1 MVTFFAE
8 QSTNLLW
15 LNNNLNTGTMN
26 LKIAIA
32 EDNTFLAKAV
42 IEKLSFF
49 DGLNYKFKANNGAE
63 LIGKLE
69 VNHNLD
75 VILMDIQMPE
85 MDGIKTTEIVKN
97 KYPHIKIIML
107 TVFDDDE
114 NIFNAIKAG
123 ANGYLLKEIDAENLY
138 KSIIEVVNGGAPMS
152 PSIALKTLNLLRNPL
167 EIKKAEEKE
176 KVTLSNRETEILEH
190 LSKGLNYNAIADN
203 LIISSGTVRKHIEN
217 IYRKLQVH
225 NKMEAVMKGKKHNLI

>member
-1 MVTFFAE
+1 MTSYSFRNSADIIFE
-8 QSTNLLW
+8 D
-15 LNNNLNTGTMN
+15 NNQTTIDMN

-32 EDNTFLAKAV
+32 EDNGFLAKAV
-42 IEKLSFF
+42 IEKISFF
-49 DGLNYKFKANNGAE
+49 DDLNYKYKASNGAE

-69 VNHNLD
+69 ENHNID

-85 MDGIKTTEIVKN
+85 MNGIKATEIVKN

-123 ANGYLLKEIDAENLY
+123 ANGYLLKEIDPESLH
-138 KSIIEVVNGGAPMS
+138 KCILEVVKGGAPMS
-152 PSIALKTLNLLRNPL
+152 PSIALKTLNLLRNPI
-167 EIKKAEEKE
+167 EIKEKSDKE
-176 KVTLSNRETEILEH
+176 KVELSKRETEILEQ

-225 NKMEAVMKGKKHNLI
+225 NKMEAVTKGRKHNLI

>member
-1 MVTFFAE
+1 M
-8 QSTNLLW
+8 S
-15 LNNNLNTGTMN
+15 

-32 EDNTFLAKAV
+32 EDNSFLVKTV

-49 DGLNYKFKANNGAE
+49 NDLNYKFKGVNGAE

-69 VNHNLD
+69 ANHNID

-85 MDGIKTTEIVKN
+85 MDGITATEIIKN

-123 ANGYLLKEIDAENLY
+123 ANGYLLKEINAENLH
-138 KSIIEVVNGGAPMS
+138 KCILEVVNGGAPMT
-152 PSIALKTLNLLRNPL
+152 PSIALKTLNLLRNPTSFKNDSFI
-167 EIKKAEEKE
+167 EKIKL
-176 KVTLSNRETEILEH
+176 TNRETDILEH
-190 LSKGLNYNAIADN
+190 LSKGLIYNEIAEN
-203 LIISSGTVRKHIEN
+203 LIISPSTVRKHIEN
-217 IYRKLQVH
+217 IYKKLQVH
-225 NKMEAVMKGKKHNLI
+225 NKMEAVYKAKKHKLIE